1 MKALKFYAEWCGP
14 CKGLSM
20 IIAGAK
26 EKIDV
31 EIEDVDIDTC
41 GSLSAEYHIRS
52 VPAMVL
58 LDDNGKEVKR
68 KVGMMNE
75 AQLLDFL
82 KV

>member
-20 IIAGAK
+20 IIAGAQD
-26 EKIDV
+26 KITV

-41 GSLSAEYHIRS
+41 GSLSAQYHIRS

-58 LDDNGKEVKR
+58 LDDTGVEVKR
-68 KVGMMNE
+68 KVGLMNE

-82 KV
+82 KG